1 MFDGKSLPVI
11 LNKHKSVK
19 ACQGKNLVSF
29 AAAIIVEEK
38 VFMGLLVGENLMKLY
53 KAVDYF

>member
-1 MFDGKSLPVI
+1 VI

-29 AAAIIVEEK
+29 AVAIIVEEK